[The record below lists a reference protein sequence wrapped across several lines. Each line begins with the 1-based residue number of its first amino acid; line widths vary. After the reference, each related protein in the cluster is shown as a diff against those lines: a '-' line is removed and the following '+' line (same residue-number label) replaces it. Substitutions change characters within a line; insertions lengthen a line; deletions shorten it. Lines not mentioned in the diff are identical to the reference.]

1 MMTDLKQMT
10 TKQLKQ
16 YLSEHRNDDDQFSNA
31 LSELL
36 NRDPNPVIY
45 PADLPLEEME
55 RIIKE
60 KIEQTKQSE

>member
-1 MMTDLKQMT
+1 MT

-16 YLSEHRNDDDQFSNA
+16 YLSENRNHEEQFSEA

-45 PADLPLEEME
+45 PADMPLEEME
-55 RIIKE
+55 RIIKA
-60 KIEQTKQSE
+60 KIEQIQASD